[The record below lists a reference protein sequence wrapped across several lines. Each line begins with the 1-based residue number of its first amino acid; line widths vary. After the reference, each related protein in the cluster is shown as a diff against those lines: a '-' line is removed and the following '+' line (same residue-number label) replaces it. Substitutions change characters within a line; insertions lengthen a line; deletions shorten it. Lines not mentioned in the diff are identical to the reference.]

1 MNDIIKIE
9 NSTALLNA
17 EFSKQVAYVKEQL
30 KELKALDEEYSKM
43 ILEAMEQNN
52 IVKIENAD
60 LVISYVQPTDRET
73 FDTKAFKEDNP
84 DIYDV
89 YVKITP
95 VKSSIRIKVK

>member
-9 NSTALLNA
+9 NSTALLDA

-73 FDTKAFKEDNP
+73 FDTKSFKEDNP